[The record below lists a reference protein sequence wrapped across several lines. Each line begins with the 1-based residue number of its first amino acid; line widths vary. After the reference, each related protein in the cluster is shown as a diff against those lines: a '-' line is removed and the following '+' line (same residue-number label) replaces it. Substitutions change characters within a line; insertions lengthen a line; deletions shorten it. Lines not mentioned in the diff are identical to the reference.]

1 MWTLPELEQ
10 LTAHGQ
16 AIVKQVKKG
25 RTPLELQR
33 KAIEQTAM
41 SYGAQG
47 GMAWRAREI
56 DQQLDQVA
64 DRLDTI
70 YDFQRLALP
79 GNVLP
84 PVIESGREAS
94 VFHADTLR
102 TSIQDYRIVIPA
114 RFVSVLPTW
123 RGYLELHYRQPTLSD
138 IPEALLP
145 RTAVQRSWWRDAAAK
160 GWEAGEQEAD
170 ALFENDLDR
179 MTRDITGM
187 IRYRQLLMNG
197 EVKPPMIEKAN
208 LGVERDQ
215 RVMGRASR
223 MQVGVTL
230 HRITLPAG
238 FANPHHWQVLP
249 R

>member
-1 MWTLPELEQ
+1 MWTLPDLEQ
-10 LTAHGQ
+10 LTANGQ
-16 AIVKQVKKG
+16 AIVQQAKKG
-25 RTPLELQR
+25 HTPLDLQR

-56 DQQLDQVA
+56 DRQLAQVSG
-64 DRLDTI
+64 RLDTI

-114 RFVSVLPTW
+114 HFASVLPTW
-123 RGYLELHYRQPTLSD
+123 RSYLDMRYRQPSLAA
-138 IPEALLP
+138 IPAALLP
-145 RTAVQRSWWRDAAAK
+145 HTAVQKAWWRDAAVK
-160 GWEAGEQEAD
+160 GWGAGEQEAD
-170 ALFENDLDR
+170 ALFQNNLDR

-187 IRYRQLLMNG
+187 IRYRQLLMDG
-197 EVKPPMIEKAN
+197 EVKPPMIEKAD

-215 RVMGRASR
+215 RVLGRASR

-238 FANPHHWQVLP
+238 FADPHHWQVLP

>member
-56 DQQLDQVA
+56 DQQLDHVA

-114 RFVSVLPTW
+114 RFVSVPPTW
-123 RGYLELHYRQPTLSD
+123 RRYLELHYRQPTLSD

-160 GWEAGEQEAD
+160 GWEAGEQEAG

-197 EVKPPMIEKAN
+197 EVKPPMIEKAD